1 MESFDKLIK
10 KYNLTEE
17 KSADDMRLLVEHG
30 IAFHHAGMLP
40 SLKEVIEELFTHRL
54 LKLIFTTETF
64 ALGINMPARAVVFD
78 DLQKYYGD
86 GFRDLTTRDFYQMAG
101 RAGRRGM
108 DDEGHVYVRVN
119 PKYLNYQSVIKII
132 YGETEPIFSQFN
144 AAYATLLNLF
154 RFMGY
159 ELVKIYPDSLHCY
172 QSSKKRRLE
181 ASRLMERKIDLFKNM
196 NYIKDDQ
203 LTKKGEF
210 ASALFGYELI
220 LAEMYDAGELDKL
233 TVSQLCMLLSAL
245 AFEPRKNTPAP
256 KLDPGLRKLES
267 SALHHFHAIHHQEVK
282 YKVYPHTRPPHFHL
296 ALAMQAWSRNLSFNE
311 IFRYADVDEG
321 EMIRNFRMVIQLL
334 RELRTAPHVSD
345 ILKDKASLALDRVR
359 RDIVDA
365 EAQLSH

>member
-1 MESFDKLIK
+1 
-10 KYNLTEE
+10 
-17 KSADDMRLLVEHG
+17 
-30 IAFHHAGMLP
+30 
-40 SLKEVIEELFTHRL
+40 
-54 LKLIFTTETF
+54 
-64 ALGINMPARAVVFD
+64 
-78 DLQKYYGD
+78 
-86 GFRDLTTRDFYQMAG
+86 
-101 RAGRRGM
+101 
-108 DDEGHVYVRVN
+108 
-119 PKYLNYQSVIKII
+119 
-132 YGETEPIFSQFN
+132 
-144 AAYATLLNLF
+144 
-154 RFMGY
+154 
-159 ELVKIYPDSLHCY
+159 
-172 QSSKKRRLE
+172 
-181 ASRLMERKIDLFKNM
+181 
-196 NYIKDDQ
+196 
-203 LTKKGEF
+203 
-210 ASALFGYELI
+210 
-220 LAEMYDAGELDKL
+220 
-233 TVSQLCMLLSAL
+233 MLLSAL